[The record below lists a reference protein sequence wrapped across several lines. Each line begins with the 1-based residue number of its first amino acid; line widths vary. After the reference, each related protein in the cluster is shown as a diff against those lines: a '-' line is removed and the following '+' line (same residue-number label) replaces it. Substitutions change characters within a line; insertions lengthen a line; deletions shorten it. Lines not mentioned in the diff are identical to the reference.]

1 MDLIRV
7 EKLAIVEVL
16 RTLTPSISPID
27 LRLESSNLQLV
38 SWGFFF
44 FGSLPLARFSPSFL
58 ICFSIS
64 FLRSD
69 FILFFLRVSVH
80 TYIR

>member
-38 SWGFFF
+38 R
-44 FGSLPLARFSPSFL
+44 ARKAYRGP
-58 ICFSIS
+58 
-64 FLRSD
+64 RSKY
-69 FILFFLRVSVH
+69 
-80 TYIR
+80 TG

>member
-44 FGSLPLARFSPSFL
+44 LDPSPLLGFPPPF
-58 ICFSIS
+58 
-64 FLRSD
+64 
-69 FILFFLRVSVH
+69 
-80 TYIR
+80 